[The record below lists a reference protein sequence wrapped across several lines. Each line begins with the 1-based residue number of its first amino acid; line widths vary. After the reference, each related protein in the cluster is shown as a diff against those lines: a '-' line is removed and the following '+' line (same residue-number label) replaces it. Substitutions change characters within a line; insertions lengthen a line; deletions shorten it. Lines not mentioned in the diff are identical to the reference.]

1 MQHGALPS
9 IASAERHQEDG
20 KGSPACYVGHGGKSV
35 GGQAM
40 DAPSGKF
47 SFSQLERVI
56 FGPGKIAELGKE
68 IDARGLK
75 RALVVTGRS
84 LGASKLLDQVTGA
97 LGARC
102 VGVFKGVSQHVPNEA
117 VRALVAEARRVEAQV
132 LVSFGGGSPIDAAK
146 VAAAS
151 LMEGRDVIAEAG
163 ELNFEKAVAL
173 ADRSP
178 SVIQIAV
185 PTTLS
190 AGEFT
195 PAGGTTN
202 EKTRVKRGILD
213 PRVMPRVII
222 HDPALTVETPD
233 WLWASTGMRALDH
246 AIEAIYSLR
255 HQPFA
260 DTLAVKAIKLLVEHL
275 PKSIAAAGEARIA
288 HRGYC
293 QTAAWFSIF
302 GGMNTGFGLSHSLGH
317 QIGPTWNVPH
327 GITSCITLPH
337 AMRYMADIMP
347 ERFELIAEGLGVAFD
362 AADPKR
368 RARACADRVAEF
380 IAGFAVP
387 NTLGKAGVARDQ
399 VASIAQRVC
408 NELAVFP
415 VIKREIS
422 LADVTRLIEGAY

>member
-1 MQHGALPS
+1 
-9 IASAERHQEDG
+9 
-20 KGSPACYVGHGGKSV
+20 
-35 GGQAM
+35 M
-40 DAPSGKF
+40 DAPSGQF
-47 SFSQLERVI
+47 SFSQLERII
-56 FGPGKIAELGKE
+56 FGPGKMAEVGKE

-75 RALVVTGRS
+75 RALVVTGKS
-84 LGASKLLDQVTGA
+84 LGASKLLDQVTDA
-97 LGARC
+97 LGGRC
-102 VGVFKGVSQHVPNEA
+102 AGVFKGVSQHVPNEA
-117 VRALVAEARRVEAQV
+117 VRALVAEAKRVDAQV

-163 ELNFEKAVAL
+163 ELNFDKALAL
-173 ADRSP
+173 ADRAP

-202 EKTRVKRGILD
+202 EKTHEKRGILD
-213 PRVMPRVII
+213 PRIMPRVII

-260 DTLAVKAIKLLVEHL
+260 DTLAVQAIKLLVEHL
-275 PKSIAAAGEARIA
+275 PKSVSAGGADRIA

-293 QTAAWFSIF
+293 QTASWFSIF

-317 QIGPTWNVPH
+317 QIGPTWDVPH
-327 GITSCITLPH
+327 GVTSCITLPH
-337 AMRYMADIMP
+337 AMRYMADIEP
-347 ERFELIAEGLGVAFD
+347 DRFELIAEGLGVPFD
-362 AADPKR
+362 PSNPKSG
-368 RARACADRVAEF
+368 ALACADRVAEF
-380 IAGFAVP
+380 IAGFDVP
-387 NTLGKAGVARDQ
+387 NSLEKAGVARDQ
-399 VASIAQRVC
+399 VATIAQRVC
-408 NELAVFP
+408 DELAVFP

-422 LADVTRLIEGAY
+422 LEDITRILEAAYDGA